1 MTDVKTPFEK
11 VVANTTKTINNPD
24 RTMILGIYGS
34 VAKQMNE
41 RLLEVTK
48 LLAAEPEGS
57 EASLA
62 ATEIHKVRDLIS
74 ATRDSFGH
82 RLIDDQGL
90 ELEENN
96 LNAASMRAAEVLNR
110 DVVRTVLGEG
120 YEDLTQDFRL

>member
-1 MTDVKTPFEK
+1 
-11 VVANTTKTINNPD
+11 
-24 RTMILGIYGS
+24 MILGIYGS